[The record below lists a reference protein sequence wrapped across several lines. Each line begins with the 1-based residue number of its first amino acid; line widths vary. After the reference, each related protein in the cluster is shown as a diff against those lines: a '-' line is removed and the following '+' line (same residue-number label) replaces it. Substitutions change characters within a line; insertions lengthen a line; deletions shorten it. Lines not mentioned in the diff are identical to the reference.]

1 MVTGIGGSVHRIRIE
16 GVREMVKA
24 YWSIWTLFLAS
35 AFVLFA
41 LGLFGP
47 VTVVVYGF
55 LAFGLVFAGMICVLP
70 IMAHVD
76 HEHEIE
82 AHHVEPLKP
91 VEAPQTAPAFGVLK
105 SA

>member
-1 MVTGIGGSVHRIRIE
+1 MAMGIGGRVHHIQIQ
-16 GVREMVKA
+16 GAKEMIKA
-24 YWSIWTLFLAS
+24 YWSIWALFLAS
-35 AFVLFA
+35 ALVLLA

-47 VTVVVYGF
+47 VTLVVYGF

-70 IMAHVD
+70 IMAHEV
-76 HEHEIE
+76 HEHDIE

-91 VEAPQTAPAFGVLK
+91 VETPQTAPAFGVLK